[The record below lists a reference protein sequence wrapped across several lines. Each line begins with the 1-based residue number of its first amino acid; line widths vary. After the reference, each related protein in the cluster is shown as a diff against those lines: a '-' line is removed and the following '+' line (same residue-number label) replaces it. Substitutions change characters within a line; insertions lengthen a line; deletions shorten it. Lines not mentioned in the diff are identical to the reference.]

1 MRCGGPSTATN
12 ADTLGV
18 CMAQSRRNLEPDPT
32 QPRYFINE
40 PGLGYRLE
48 GANDVER
55 PRS

>member
-1 MRCGGPSTATN
+1 
-12 ADTLGV
+12 
-18 CMAQSRRNLEPDPT
+18 MAQSRRNLEPDPT